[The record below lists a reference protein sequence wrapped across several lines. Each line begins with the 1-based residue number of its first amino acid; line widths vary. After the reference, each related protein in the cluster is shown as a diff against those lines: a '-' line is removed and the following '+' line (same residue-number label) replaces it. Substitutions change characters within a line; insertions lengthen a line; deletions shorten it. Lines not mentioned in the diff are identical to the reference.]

1 MLGVLA
7 LVVFLAACDASPPKP
22 NIAGI
27 TTGSP
32 EEIEERLHG
41 SWLREH
47 EAQGVKS
54 RRVLTLGP
62 DRSFRET
69 VRVVDTQGAARE
81 FVHEGH
87 WFYDG
92 VNLKRKYTLYDGK
105 PPSRL
110 NLPFVTFQIEFQSRN
125 DFVGIDHIHR
135 NRVQYRRVPL
145 ESRP

>member
-1 MLGVLA
+1 MHWRLA
-7 LVVFLAACDASPPKP
+7 LVVLLAACDAAPPAT
-22 NIAGI
+22 NTAGI
-27 TTGSP
+27 TMGSP
-32 EEIEERLHG
+32 EEIETRLHG

-47 EAQGVKS
+47 DAQGVTS

-62 DRSFRET
+62 DRAFRET
-69 VRVVDTQGAARE
+69 VRVVDAQGAPRE

-110 NLPFVTFQIEFQSRN
+110 NLPFVTFQIEFRSRN

-135 NRVQYRRVPL
+135 NRVQYRRVPT
-145 ESRP
+145 ESTP